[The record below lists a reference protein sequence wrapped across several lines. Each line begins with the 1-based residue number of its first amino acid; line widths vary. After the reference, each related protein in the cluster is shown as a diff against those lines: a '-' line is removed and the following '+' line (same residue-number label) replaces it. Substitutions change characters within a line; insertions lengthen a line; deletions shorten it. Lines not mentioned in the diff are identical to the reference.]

1 MSKKSTP
8 ETSKRSIY
16 LPADSL
22 VRISPLPEN
31 VKGLKEAA
39 RLFGLSSPVSLGNL
53 DHDTCSLRTSQGSLF
68 TEQCEESSE
77 NFPSSGMWGYGECFE
92 HRTSEPPTNV
102 KGSLSSHGTWPTPIK
117 NDAEKRGGRT
127 KEQLMKLR
135 EKTGAGAMR
144 LVQDVSFWRT
154 PDAPG
159 SGGPRNRQNS
169 LEAGHQVTI
178 AEQAE
183 HWQTPGADSF
193 RSRGGDRK
201 DEMGLDQQARNFS
214 TPTGRDHRTPNKK
227 SRKQRGSNKSE
238 QLPNFIHHFWEP
250 ITPDLEMDLE
260 NDTDDSLQD
269 RTVSDGEKSSN
280 DIPTLPHRLNPR
292 FVEWLMGFPIG
303 WSEV

>member
-1 MSKKSTP
+1 
-8 ETSKRSIY
+8 
-16 LPADSL
+16 
-22 VRISPLPEN
+22 
-31 VKGLKEAA
+31 
-39 RLFGLSSPVSLGNL
+39 
-53 DHDTCSLRTSQGSLF
+53 
-68 TEQCEESSE
+68 
-77 NFPSSGMWGYGECFE
+77 
-92 HRTSEPPTNV
+92 
-102 KGSLSSHGTWPTPIK
+102 
-117 NDAEKRGGRT
+117 
-127 KEQLMKLR
+127 
-135 EKTGAGAMR
+135 MR

-201 DEMGLDQQARNFS
+201 DEMGLD
-214 TPTGRDHRTPNKK
+214 H
-227 SRKQRGSNKSE
+227 
-238 QLPNFIHHFWEP
+238 
-250 ITPDLEMDLE
+250 LEMDLE